1 MKKPNYLKGL
11 RVVLAILIFVPILLF
26 FVDFADVLPDNLH
39 TLLHLQIMPAILGGM
54 AGVVVF
60 PFVFAFFFG
69 RSYCSGIFPAGVFQ
83 GIFNRGFCIRK
94 KKKKRGPRVSFY

>member
-39 TLLHLQIMPAILGGM
+39 TLLHLQIMLTKERLNEFIKTGE
-54 AGVVVF
+54 VKEQ
-60 PFVFAFFFG
+60 
-69 RSYCSGIFPAGVFQ
+69 SEIFEEFDVTMSVIESLLVRERDSEGKIHISWGSQ
-83 GIFNRGFCIRK
+83 RIMN
-94 KKKKRGPRVSFY
+94 

>member
-39 TLLHLQIMPAILGGM
+39 TLLHLQIMPAILGGIPS
-54 AGVVVF
+54 G
-60 PFVFAFFFG
+60 PTLPCGCG
-69 RSYCSGIFPAGVFQ
+69 RSG
-83 GIFNRGFCIRK
+83 
-94 KKKKRGPRVSFY
+94 